1 MVLNISAKSL
11 MDDSHEM
18 FNITN
23 LTKKKSAIDGKNE
36 VPKYCITLCLS
47 ADDSHKILIL
57 VWVFTTLYSHLLQ
70 IAKFLFISSM
80 SLEGLGFIFLVNLL
94 RVIVML
100 CYADICLNFINQL
113 MSINFHKSR

>member
-1 MVLNISAKSL
+1 M
-11 MDDSHEM
+11 
-18 FNITN
+18 
-23 LTKKKSAIDGKNE
+23 
-36 VPKYCITLCLS
+36 TLCLS

-80 SLEGLGFIFLVNLL
+80 LLESLGFIFPVNLL
-94 RVIVML
+94 QVIVML
-100 CYADICLNFINQL
+100 CYADIRLNFTNQL